1 MATRSVLFGGS
12 RRRLQTLVGAAAV
25 SVMMTA
31 GMAGTAHAA
40 TIRVACGGPGGGS
53 TGLIAA
59 IDRANSTPGAD
70 TINLAGGCSYILT
83 AEHNPG
89 NGLPVITRP
98 VTIHGNGATIRR
110 SSAVSFRILEVAAGA
125 QLAVDDV
132 TIAGG
137 SVSLSG
143 PTAFGGGILN
153 SGLLTVTN
161 ATISDNAVSGTG
173 SSAGGG
179 GIANNGTARVRNT
192 LLRSNTASAT
202 GTRIFAAVGGA
213 LINRTGA
220 TMTVDNSV
228 VIGNS
233 ATSRGSSELLFI
245 AAAGGIGN
253 TGTLTVNGTQIKGNT
268 VLADGAKGQAGG
280 GGVSIGDGT
289 ASITGSEVN
298 GNTAT
303 AIGPGASA
311 HGGGLE
317 NNGRTRISRTDV
329 KDNKATGPTAQ
340 GGGIYNG
347 RKLAVLRS
355 HVIANVAMG
364 TSGPGQGGGI
374 FVDAG
379 QVVLAATQV
388 LANQPDNCEPA
399 IPGC

>member
-1 MATRSVLFGGS
+1 
-12 RRRLQTLVGAAAV
+12 
-25 SVMMTA
+25 MTA

-40 TIRVACGGPGGGS
+40 TISVACGGPGGGS
-53 TGLIAA
+53 SGLIAA
-59 IDRANSTPGAD
+59 IDQANSTAGAD
-70 TINLAGGCSYILT
+70 TINLAGGCSYVLA
-83 AEHNPG
+83 AEQNPG
-89 NGLPVITRP
+89 NGLPVVTSE
-98 VTIHGNGATIRR
+98 VTIHGHGATIRR
-110 SSAVSFRILEVAAGA
+110 SSATAFRILEVAPGA

-137 SVSLSG
+137 AVSLSG

-153 SGLLTVTN
+153 SGLLTVAN
-161 ATISDNAVSGTG
+161 ATISDNSVSGTG

-179 GIANNGTARVRNT
+179 GIANNGTAKVTNT
-192 LLRSNTASAT
+192 LLRRNTASAT
-202 GTRIFAAVGGA
+202 GTQIFAAVGGA
-213 LINRTGA
+213 LINRSGA

-228 VIGNS
+228 VIENS

-245 AAAGGIGN
+245 ASAGGIGN
-253 TGTLTVNGTQIKGNT
+253 TGTLAVNGTQIKGNT
-268 VLADGAKGQAGG
+268 VLVDGAKGQAGG

-289 ASITGSEVN
+289 ATITGSKID

-317 NNGRTRISRTDV
+317 NNGRTGISRTDV
-329 KDNKATGPTAQ
+329 TGNNATGPTAQ
-340 GGGIYNG
+340 GGGIYNA
-347 RKLAVLRS
+347 RRLAVVQS

-374 FVDAG
+374 FRDAG
-379 QVVLAATQV
+379 RVILTATQV
-388 LANQPDNCEPA
+388 VANKPDNCEPV